1 MNKRRKL
8 SKLNVK
14 KQHLAYGAITLVALF
29 SCILAVTVIF
39 KSSQVTTESLSK
51 ADKVRVAK
59 KSKMTR
65 ATSKSKVEDVK
76 QAPKPSQAS
85 NEAPKS
91 SSQSTEANSQQQVT
105 ASEEAAVEQAVVTEN
120 TPATSQAQQ
129 AYAVTETTY
138 RPAQHQTSGQVLSN
152 GNTAGTP
159 VAAAQMAAATGV
171 PQSTWEHIIA
181 RESNGNPNVANA
193 SGASGLFQTMPGWG
207 STATV
212 QDQVNSAIKAYRAQG
227 LSAWG
232 Y

>member
-1 MNKRRKL
+1 M
-8 SKLNVK
+8 NVK

-59 KSKMTR
+59 KSKMNK
-65 ATSKSKVEDVK
+65 ATSKSKVEGVK
-76 QAPKPSQAS
+76 QAPKP
-85 NEAPKS
+85 

-105 ASEEAAVEQAVVTEN
+105 ASEETAVEQAVVTEN

-138 RPAQHQTSGQVLSN
+138 RPAQHQPSGQVLSN
-152 GNTAGTP
+152 GNTAGAIGSA
-159 VAAAQMAAATGV
+159 AAAQMAAATGV

>member
-1 MNKRRKL
+1 M
-8 SKLNVK
+8 NVK

-59 KSKMTR
+59 KSKMNK
-65 ATSKSKVEDVK
+65 ATSKSKVEGVK
-76 QAPKPSQAS
+76 QAPKP
-85 NEAPKS
+85 

-138 RPAQHQTSGQVLSN
+138 RPAQHQPSGQVLSN
-152 GNTAGTP
+152 GNTAGAIGS
-159 VAAAQMAAATGV
+159 AAAQMAAATGV

>member
-159 VAAAQMAAATGV
+159 VAAQMAAATGV

>member
-8 SKLNVK
+8 SKMNVK

-59 KSKMTR
+59 KSKMNK
-65 ATSKSKVEDVK
+65 ATSKSKVEGVK
-76 QAPKPSQAS
+76 QAPKP
-85 NEAPKS
+85 

-138 RPAQHQTSGQVLSN
+138 RPAQHQPSGQVLSN
-152 GNTAGTP
+152 GNTAGAIGSA
-159 VAAAQMAAATGV
+159 AAAQMAAATGV